1 MKENFHS
8 ELKAFFK
15 NAGMTQADVAEAMET
30 SQPYVNA
37 VLNGKSTIG
46 KEQAKKMSTL
56 FGLGY
61 SWLLTAGEEGEMLTD
76 KSTTINAN
84 NNTYG
89 DGASGNNN
97 VTINNHAPAII
108 QQPPRTTEKALRP
121 LITKALASKPETDV
135 YEVVRREGHQMQQL
149 EAFRQYADFDF
160 YYQVR
165 HDAMAPTYERGDV
178 LALAHLAPDALIEQ
192 GAALVIDTRDYG
204 FIFRTVYDQGDH
216 YQCEPINPHS
226 KFKAQQIGK
235 DRVIRL
241 YRVLY
246 SVRWGD

>member
-1 MKENFHS
+1 MSKEYGFS
-8 ELKAFFK
+8 
-15 NAGMTQADVAEAMET
+15 
-30 SQPYVNA
+30 
-37 VLNGKSTIG
+37 VL
-46 KEQAKKMSTL
+46 
-56 FGLGY
+56 
-61 SWLLTAGEEGEMLTD
+61 WLLTGEGEMLTD

-108 QQPPRTTEKALRP
+108 QQPTTAEKALRP
-121 LITKALASKPETDV
+121 LVTKALASKPETDV
-135 YEVVRREGHQMQQL
+135 YEVVRREGSKMQQL

-178 LALAHLAPDALIEQ
+178 LALSHLAPDALIEQ

-216 YQCEPINPHS
+216 YQCQPINPNS
-226 KFKAQQIGK
+226 KWRAQQISK

>member
-1 MKENFHS
+1 MGENFIERLQYFMEKEGINDNQMTVVAGLS
-8 ELKAFFK
+8 VGLLGKLKK
-15 NAGMTQADVAEAMET
+15 SGKGM
-30 SQPYVNA
+30 SSVNIEK
-37 VLNGKSTIG
+37 VLLSYPRLNGD
-46 KEQAKKMSTL
+46 
-56 FGLGY
+56 
-61 SWLLTAGEEGEMLTD
+61 WLLTGRGSMIAEREQ
-76 KSTTINAN
+76 KTT
-84 NNTYG
+84 
-89 DGASGNNN
+89 
-97 VTINNHAPAII
+97 
-108 QQPPRTTEKALRP
+108 PPTTTAEKALRP
-121 LITKALASKPETDV
+121 LVTKALASKPETDV
-135 YEVVRREGHQMQQL
+135 YEVVRREGSQMQQL

-178 LALAHLAPDALIEQ
+178 LALSHLAPDALIEQ